1 MKKFILLRQ
10 AMLAH
15 GLKQKDLAKIAGLG
29 DSSISARLQGRAEFT
44 SGDMVKIGK
53 ALGLQP
59 DDYYSYFL
67 SDTAA
72 FLEGQA

>member
-15 GLKQKDLAKIAGLG
+15 GLKQKDLARIAGLG

-44 SGDMVKIGK
+44 AGEILKIGQ

-59 DDYYSYFL
+59 DEYFL
-67 SDTAA
+67 YFLADTAA
-72 FLEGQA
+72 TMEGEA

>member
-15 GLKQKDLAKIAGLG
+15 GLKQKDLARIAGLG

-44 SGDMVKIGK
+44 AGEMLKIGQS
-53 ALGLQP
+53 LGLQP
-59 DDYYSYFL
+59 DEYFL
-67 SDTAA
+67 YFLADTAA
-72 FLEGQA
+72 TMEDQA

>member
-44 SGDMVKIGK
+44 SGEMVKIGK

-59 DDYYSYFL
+59 DDYYLYFL
-67 SDTAA
+67 SDTAS
-72 FLEGQA
+72 FLEVQA

>member
-15 GLKQKDLAKIAGLG
+15 GLKQKGLAKIAGLG

-44 SGDMVKIGK
+44 AGEMLKIGQT
-53 ALGLQP
+53 LGLQP
-59 DDYYSYFL
+59 DEYFL
-67 SDTAA
+67 YFLADTAA
-72 FLEGQA
+72 TMEGEA

>member
-15 GLKQKDLAKIAGLG
+15 GMKQKDLARIAGLG

-44 SGDMVKIGK
+44 AGEMLKIGQS
-53 ALGLQP
+53 LGLQP
-59 DDYYSYFL
+59 DEYFL
-67 SDTAA
+67 YFLADTAA
-72 FLEGQA
+72 TMEDQA

>member
-1 MKKFILLRQ
+1 MKRFILLRQ

-15 GLKQKDLAKIAGLG
+15 GMKQKDLARIAGLG

-44 SGDMVKIGK
+44 AGEMLKVGQ

-59 DDYYSYFL
+59 DEYFL
-67 SDTAA
+67 YFLADTAA
-72 FLEGQA
+72 TMEDQA

>member
-15 GLKQKDLAKIAGLG
+15 GMKQKDLARIAGLG

-44 SGDMVKIGK
+44 AGEMLKIGQ

-59 DDYYSYFL
+59 DEYFL
-67 SDTAA
+67 YFLADTAA
-72 FLEGQA
+72 TMEDQA

>member
-15 GLKQKDLAKIAGLG
+15 GMKQKDIARIAGLG

-44 SGDMVKIGK
+44 AGEMLRIGK

-59 DDYYSYFL
+59 EDYFL
-67 SDTAA
+67 YFLADTAA
-72 FLEGQA
+72 TMEGQE

>member
-10 AMLAH
+10 SMLAH
-15 GLKQKDLAKIAGLG
+15 GLKQKDIAKIAGLG

-44 SGDMVKIGK
+44 AGEMLKIGQ

-59 DDYYSYFL
+59 DEYFL
-67 SDTAA
+67 YFLADTAA
-72 FLEGQA
+72 TMEGEA

>member
-1 MKKFILLRQ
+1 MKRFILLHQ

-15 GLKQKDLAKIAGLG
+15 GMKQKDLARIAGLG

-44 SGDMVKIGK
+44 AGEMLKIGQ

-59 DDYYSYFL
+59 DEYFL
-67 SDTAA
+67 YFLADTAA
-72 FLEGQA
+72 TMEDQA

>member
-44 SGDMVKIGK
+44 SGEMVKIGK

-59 DDYYSYFL
+59 DDYYLYFL

-72 FLEGQA
+72 FLEVQA

>member
-10 AMLAH
+10 AMLAR
-15 GLKQKDLAKIAGLG
+15 GIKQKDLARIAGLG

-44 SGDMVKIGK
+44 AGEMVKIGR

-59 DDYYSYFL
+59 DDYFLYFL
-67 SDTAA
+67 ADTAA
-72 FLEGQA
+72 TMEGNV

>member
-15 GLKQKDLAKIAGLG
+15 GMNQRELASVAGIG
-29 DSSISARLQGRAEFT
+29 DSSMSARLHGRAEFT
-44 SGDMVKIGK
+44 AGEMVKIGQ

-59 DDYYSYFL
+59 DDYYLYFL
-67 SDTAA
+67 ADTAA
-72 FLEGQA
+72 TMEGKV